1 LAFSLRVRGPLG
13 SGGGAS
19 IAFKTMI
26 SYLSFAAFLKSSR
39 PIGNKKEI
47 GERRRRMRRIRN

>member
-1 LAFSLRVRGPLG
+1 
-13 SGGGAS
+13 
-19 IAFKTMI
+19 MI